1 MNLDLATDATVSA
14 SAELRAPLAL
24 DAHPHNVYVIEC
36 RDAEGALRWRE
47 TLHNLIPDAGAN
59 DLLTQYLKGVSYSPN
74 WYMGLIDNAGFTGLS
89 NADTPANH
97 PGWVEAQYYSQATRP
112 GLVLGAA
119 AARAISN
126 SASPAVFSIN
136 GTGNVNGA
144 FVASSANKADASGVL
159 YGEASF
165 PIARSV
171 LSGDTLNVSVT
182 LTA

>member
-1 MNLDLATDATVSA
+1 MKLDLATDAIVGVSA
-14 SAELRAPLAL
+14 DLRSDLAL
-24 DAHPHNVYVIEC
+24 EARPHNIYVFEC
-36 RDAEGALRWRE
+36 YDSAGELRWRE
-47 TLHNLIPDAGAN
+47 ELHNLIPDAGAN
-59 DLLTQYLKGVSYSPN
+59 DLLTKYLVGVSYSAA

-144 FVASSANKADASGVL
+144 FVATSANKADVSGVL

-171 LSGDTLNVSVT
+171 LSGDTLNVTVT

>member
-1 MNLDLATDATVSA
+1 MNIDLATDAIVSV
-14 SAELRAPLAL
+14 SAELRSEFGLEAR
-24 DAHPHNVYVIEC
+24 PHNVYVFEC
-36 RDAEGALRWRE
+36 LDSEGALRWRE
-47 TLHNLIPDAGAN
+47 EVLNLIPDAGAN
-59 DLLTQYLKGVSYSPN
+59 DLLTKYLTGISYSAA
-74 WYMGLIDNAGFTGLS
+74 WYMGLIDNAGFTGLN

-97 PGWVEAQYYSQATRP
+97 PGWVEAQYYSQASRP

-144 FVASSANKADASGVL
+144 FVATSANKADVSGVL

-165 PIARSV
+165 PVARSV